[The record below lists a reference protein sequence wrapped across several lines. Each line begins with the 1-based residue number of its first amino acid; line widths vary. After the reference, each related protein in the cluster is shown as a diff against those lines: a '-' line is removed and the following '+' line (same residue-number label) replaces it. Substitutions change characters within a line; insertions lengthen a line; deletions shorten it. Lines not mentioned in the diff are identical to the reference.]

1 MKNKT
6 LLIVAITFFIC
17 SAFTLFMAINWQIK
31 DKEYAIKFDTRGAT
45 GTITG
50 LKGSINFD
58 EKNLNQS
65 AFDVSIDVNTINT
78 GSNLKNKHALAEGFF
93 NGGKYPT
100 IKFQSIKIEKT
111 ASAYQVVGNLTIK
124 ETTKN
129 ISIPFAFE
137 NKGNEGNFKGNFTIN
152 RSDYNLKKWGVGEV
166 VKIELVIPVKK

>member
-1 MKNKT
+1 MKNKI
-6 LLIVAITFFIC
+6 LLITAITFLVC

-31 DKEYAIKFDTRGAT
+31 EKEYAIKFDTRGAT
-45 GTITG
+45 GTMTG

-65 AFDVSIDVNTINT
+65 GFDVSIDVNSINT
-78 GSNLKNKHALAEGFF
+78 GGSLKNKHALAEGFF
-93 NGGKYPT
+93 NGEKYPL

-124 ETTKN
+124 QTTKN
-129 ISIPFAFE
+129 ISIPFTFE
-137 NKGNEGNFKGNFTIN
+137 NYGNEGKFKGNFTIN
-152 RSDYNLKKWGVGEV
+152 RSDYNLNKWGVGEV